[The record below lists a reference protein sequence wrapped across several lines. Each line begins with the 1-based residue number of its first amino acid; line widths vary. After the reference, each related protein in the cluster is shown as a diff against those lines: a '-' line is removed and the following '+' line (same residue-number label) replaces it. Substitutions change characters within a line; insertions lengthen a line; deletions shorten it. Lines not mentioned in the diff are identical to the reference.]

1 MKQNKLF
8 STIKRNTV
16 SHNNNTILVHIVRSF
31 SKDVYDIFS
40 HDVGFTETQVIPS
53 DSSCKITEILIIFQV

>member
-8 STIKRNTV
+8 STIKRNTL
-16 SHNNNTILVHIVRSF
+16 SHNNSTILVHIVRSF